1 MARVEFRKIGVG
13 RSLSDVVMSWLRL
26 QTWENIGKA
35 KPIAATHVKIINEWT
50 TITKLV
56 TKY

>member
-1 MARVEFRKIGVG
+1 MLFDIPFIAE
-13 RSLSDVVMSWLRL
+13 L
-26 QTWENIGKA
+26 ENIGKA

-50 TITKLV
+50 TIKKLA